1 MGYKML
7 NLGPTGV
14 GKGSL
19 GIGKWNDENI
29 REEAKKYLPEYMIPK
44 KIIFKETLPVTN
56 NGKTDRKA
64 LAAMLEKH

>member
-1 MGYKML
+1 MPAVMPEDSFKA
-7 NLGPTGV
+7 GV
-14 GKGSL
+14 KL
-19 GIGKWNDENI
+19 